1 MPAKHPRLTITMD
14 PSVHARLRRLSELT
28 GQSQSALI
36 GEMLGAS
43 VSVFDRMIRVLEAAQ
58 QARAAVRGQ
67 IAADLEGAQS
77 RIEAQLGLVLDE
89 FDATAGDLL
98 ETVEAVKHRAA
109 RSAGPMPLGAGRAE
123 RGLRSSGSTPVSN
136 RGVRSQSPR
145 TKVLKTQGG
154 VQ

>member
-1 MPAKHPRLTITMD
+1 
-14 PSVHARLRRLSELT
+14 
-28 GQSQSALI
+28 
-36 GEMLGAS
+36 MLGAS

-136 RGVRSQSPR
+136 RGVRSQNPR

>member
-1 MPAKHPRLTITMD
+1 MD

-28 GQSQSALI
+28 GQSQSALV
-36 GEMLGAS
+36 GEMLGES
-43 VSVFDRMIRVLEAAQ
+43 VPVFDRMIRVLEAAQ

-98 ETVEAVKHRAA
+98 GAVESVKRRAA
-109 RSAGPMPLGAGRAE
+109 RSAGAMPQGADRAD
-123 RGLRSSGSTPVSN
+123 RVAQASGGTPLSN
-136 RGVRSQSPR
+136 RGVRSQNPR